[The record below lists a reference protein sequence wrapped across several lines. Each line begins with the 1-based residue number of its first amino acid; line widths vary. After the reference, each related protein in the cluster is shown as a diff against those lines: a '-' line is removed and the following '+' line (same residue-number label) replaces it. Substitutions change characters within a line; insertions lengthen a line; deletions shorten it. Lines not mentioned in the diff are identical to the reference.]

1 MPAVSAELLRSLRTG
16 QCGMFNWLKQA
27 IAALTA
33 KEYNADVLRLAQT
46 EYRKDWEHAYHML
59 MQGKK
64 PYTGV

>member
-1 MPAVSAELLRSLRTG
+1 
-16 QCGMFNWLKQA
+16 MFDLLKQVFIA
-27 IAALTA
+27 ITR
-33 KEYNADVLRLAQT
+33 KEYDRDVLRLAQT